1 MHWCFIYLVIL
12 KCPQGKKM
20 NVLTAG
26 LRPQPD
32 PWNKPVHGPMSWP
45 APIPGVDINLLV
57 SIEQLIEILSFTG
70 EVWVNEVS
78 AGRLL
83 HCNIT
88 FDIIGLQL
96 PSPPFI
102 QRKIGIIANPRG
114 CPYREKVIF
123 CMLRKRMIYHLK
135 HGIYGQP
142 HWLSVIIGKHNEKA

>member
-1 MHWCFIYLVIL
+1 MRWVFHLSGNFKVSSGEKDECFDSRTQTPARSL
-12 KCPQGKKM
+12 KQTCPW
-20 NVLTAG
+20 A
-26 LRPQPD
+26 
-32 PWNKPVHGPMSWP
+32 MSWP

>member
-1 MHWCFIYLVIL
+1 MRLAW
-12 KCPQGKKM
+12 
-20 NVLTAG
+20 
-26 LRPQPD
+26 
-32 PWNKPVHGPMSWP
+32 
-45 APIPGVDINLLV
+45 
-57 SIEQLIEILSFTG
+57 
-70 EVWVNEVS
+70 
-78 AGRLL
+78 RLL

-123 CMLRKRMIYHLK
+123 CMFRKRMIYHLK

-142 HWLSVIIGKHNEKA
+142 H